1 MPQPPQ
7 NTAAPQRT
15 EWIVITGAP
24 SSGKTSVI
32 NDLKARGY
40 DVQDEVAREYIEA
53 CISRGLSMQDIRAD
67 GGMDLQRQ
75 ILRLKTA
82 REAVLSPKETVFLDR
97 GIPDSMTYFRL
108 AGLDV
113 GAAREAA
120 AYFLYD
126 AVFLF
131 DRLPVVNDGVRIE
144 DEVLASE
151 IDQMLMRDYRSLGY
165 DPVRVPV
172 MPIAKRTDFILNF
185 LQLPVKRAVTP

>member
-1 MPQPPQ
+1 MTHPPR
-7 NTAAPQRT
+7 TAEWSKNT

-40 DVQDEVAREYIEA
+40 NVQDEVAREYIET
-53 CISRGLSMQDIRAD
+53 CIARGLSMQDIRAD
-67 GGMDLQRQ
+67 GGCDLQQQ
-75 ILRLKTA
+75 ILRLKTE
-82 REAVLSPKETVFLDR
+82 REAALTPQDTVFLDR

-113 GAAREAA
+113 AA
-120 AYFLYD
+120 AKAAAGRFRYD

-131 DRLPVVNDGVRIE
+131 DRLPMIDDGIRVE
-144 DEVLASE
+144 SEVLAGE
-151 IDQMLMRDYRSLGY
+151 IDTMLMQDYRSLGY

-172 MPIAKRTDFILNF
+172 MPIVKRTDFILNF
-185 LQLPVKRAVTP
+185 LQLPVKQAVSP

>member
-1 MPQPPQ
+1 MNLPQKAQ
-7 NTAAPQRT
+7 ST

-40 DVQDEVAREYIEA
+40 PVQDEVAREYIEA
-53 CISRGLSMQDIRAD
+53 CIARGLSLQDIRAD
-67 GGMDLQRQ
+67 GGCDLQQQ
-75 ILRLKTA
+75 ILRLKTE
-82 REAVLSPKETVFLDR
+82 REATLAPKDTVFLDR

-113 GAAREAA
+113 AA
-120 AYFLYD
+120 AKAAAGQFRYD

-131 DRLPVVNDGVRIE
+131 DRLPVVHDGVRVE
-144 DEVLASE
+144 DEVMAGD
-151 IDQMLMRDYRSLGY
+151 IDKMLMQDYRSLGY

-172 MPIAKRTDFILNF
+172 MPVEKRTDFILNF
-185 LQLPVKRAVTP
+185 MQLPVKRAVTP